1 MELGCST
8 ILYGGHDL
16 KLALRKIRAA
26 GYRAVELCAIPG
38 MAPHL
43 NIGGGDAC
51 YREIKAMTDDY
62 GLEIESIGASGNLSD
77 RDRFLRVLDAAS
89 ALGAPAVTTGPGGKP
104 DDEASFKSVV
114 ETINNLAEEAAQRNV
129 KLSIKPHVNNA
140 VYNTE
145 TAHRFMQEVNRT
157 RVGLN
162 YDPTHIWR
170 TPQQEVPEETVGKL
184 LDDILTARIRDVKG
198 RQLAIGPVEGQIA
211 GNGDLNLPALA
222 EQFKKVPNL
231 RYVVLEIVG
240 TKDMA
245 VEEIDP
251 IVQKSFDYLN
261 PLFAE

>member
-16 KLALRKIRAA
+16 GLALQKIRAA

-43 NIGGGDAC
+43 SIGEGDAY
-51 YREIKAMTDDY
+51 YREIKAMVEGH
-62 GLEIESIGASGNLSD
+62 GLEIESIGASGNLGD
-77 RDRFLRVLDAAS
+77 RNCFLQVLDAAS
-89 ALGAPAVTTGPGGKP
+89 ALGAPAVTTGPGGKS

-114 ETINNLAEEAAQRNV
+114 ETINSLAEEAVGRNV

-140 VYNTE
+140 VYNTD
-145 TAHRFMQEVNRT
+145 TAYRFMQEVDRN

-170 TPQQEVPEETVGKL
+170 TPQQEAPEETVGKI
-184 LDDILTARIRDVKG
+184 LDYILTARIRDVKG

-222 EQFKKVPNL
+222 EQFKKVPNMQ
-231 RYVVLEIVG
+231 YTVLEIVG

-251 IVQKSFDYLN
+251 VIQKSFDYLN
-261 PLFAE
+261 PLFA